1 MLTSVALGFLLFWQI
16 STALHSIICYSL
28 VWIKKKRGYKKSTFY
43 TLAWNTSDSKFIYV
57 YKYCAMIISSHE
69 SLYFLEVNNTRILSE
84 SGGLILYPSSSTSND
99 DDCKRKSKRGYTYNS
114 Q

>member
-1 MLTSVALGFLLFWQI
+1 
-16 STALHSIICYSL
+16 
-28 VWIKKKRGYKKSTFY
+28 
-43 TLAWNTSDSKFIYV
+43 
-57 YKYCAMIISSHE
+57 MIISSHE

-99 DDCKRKSKRGYTYNS
+99 DDCKRKSKRDYTYNS